1 MHPKQQLEGTGIAP
15 KHSFGQ
21 NFLTEEFHQQRIAD
35 LAVLC
40 ARPAKGEAPLVV
52 ELGPGLG
59 ALTGRLLERNA
70 KVIAVERDRDLVPL
84 LTKRFTAE
92 TANGDLTIVEDNALT
107 WPLTIEN
114 GVADGFALVG
124 NLPYHHAADLCLRC
138 VDSLPRIGGGCFLIQ
153 LEVAQRIAASPGG
166 KDFGVLSVLLQSR
179 FKIDMPHVVPAAA
192 FWPVPEVDGGVLTLR
207 PLPASEV
214 ADDVSFEALR
224 LVVRAAFQQ
233 RRKTMRNG
241 LAQLAAERHLDI
253 DVAMASA
260 DIPATAR
267 AEQIDVARFVR
278 LTRALTPAAP
288 KPTKKKTTKTSGPA
302 VDAAGKPIKTM
313 KAKRLAEK
321 AARAAEGNADDGST
335 DDGSTDDGSTDD
347 GSTDDGSGGV

>member
-1 MHPKQQLEGTGIAP
+1 MHPKEQLDGTGIAP

-21 NFLTEEFHQQRIAD
+21 NFLVDEFHQQRIAD

-40 ARPAKGEAPLVV
+40 AKPAAGQQPLVV

-59 ALTGRLLERNA
+59 ALTGRLLERKA

-84 LTKRFTAE
+84 LTKRFKAQTASSE
-92 TANGDLTIVEDNALT
+92 LTIVEDNALT
-107 WPLTIEN
+107 WPLTVDN
-114 GVADGFALVG
+114 GVSDGFALVG

-138 VDSLPRIGGGCFLIQ
+138 VESLPRIGGGCFLIQ

-179 FKIDMPHVVPAAA
+179 FKVDMPHVVPAAA

-207 PLPASEV
+207 PLPESEIET
-214 ADDVSFEALR
+214 DVSFDALR

-241 LAQLAAERHLDI
+241 LTALAAERHIDI
-253 DVAMASA
+253 DVAMAAA
-260 DIPATAR
+260 DIPAAAR
-267 AEQIDVARFVR
+267 AEQIDVDRFVR
-278 LTRALTPAAP
+278 LTRALTPAPKAP
-288 KPTKKKTTKTSGPA
+288 SKKKATSKKAVPATTKLATKHGTTIE
-302 VDAAGKPIKTM
+302 KPIKTM

-321 AARAAEGNADDGST
+321 AAKAAAEAE
-335 DDGSTDDGSTDD
+335 
-347 GSTDDGSGGV
+347 GVVSEE

>member
-1 MHPKQQLEGTGIAP
+1 MHPKEQLDGTGIAP

-21 NFLTEEFHQQRIAD
+21 NFLVDEFHQQRIAD

-40 ARPAKGEAPLVV
+40 AKPKPGEQPLVV

-59 ALTGRLLERNA
+59 ALTGRLLERKA

-84 LTKRFTAE
+84 LTKRFKAQTASSE
-92 TANGDLTIVEDNALT
+92 LTIVEDNALT
-107 WPLTIEN
+107 WPLTVDN

-179 FKIDMPHVVPAAA
+179 FKVDMPHVVPAGA

-207 PLPASEV
+207 PLPESEIET
-214 ADDVSFEALR
+214 DVSFDALR

-241 LAQLAAERHLDI
+241 LTALAAERHIDI
-253 DVAMASA
+253 DVAMAAA
-260 DIPATAR
+260 DIPAAAR
-267 AEQIDVARFVR
+267 AEQIDVDRFVR
-278 LTRALTPAAP
+278 LTRALTPAP
-288 KPTKKKTTKTSGPA
+288 KATTKKKTTKKAAAKPATTTSTTKNGTTIE
-302 VDAAGKPIKTM
+302 KPIKTM

-321 AARAAEGNADDGST
+321 AAKAAAAEAGETPADE
-335 DDGSTDDGSTDD
+335 
-347 GSTDDGSGGV
+347 